1 MIYIF
6 FRFKLKELIDI
17 FVLSKFLG
25 FFLDF
30 LNSIEEFYWDV
41 KMKENLLIGIVEIVF
56 SIVVIIYN
64 LVFMILVWV
73 KLF

>member
-64 LVFMILVWV
+64 LVFMIFVWV